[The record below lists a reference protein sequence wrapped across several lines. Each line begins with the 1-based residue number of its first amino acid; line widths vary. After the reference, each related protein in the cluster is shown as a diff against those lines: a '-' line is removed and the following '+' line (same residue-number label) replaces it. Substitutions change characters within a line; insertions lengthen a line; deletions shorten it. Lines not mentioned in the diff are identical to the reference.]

1 MSGGRIVAIA
11 LATLTAWP
19 GACTPATGSGIV
31 KPPTLITQKDFGKEI
46 KVKSGDLIEVRLPML
61 LPLSWVIEEDQ
72 ALLTPLKGFPKS
84 ESAPADPDLSVPK
97 LGAGQVWIHR
107 YTISSSR
114 EITVPVTWVHCRKG
128 NLALTKERLDKK
140 IIPKPPDFRP
150 DLKRSELREGM
161 SFKVRFQIQP

>member
-19 GACTPATGSGIV
+19 GARTPASGIGSV
-31 KPPTLITQKDFGKEI
+31 KPPTLVTQKDFGKEI
-46 KVKSGDLIEVRLPML
+46 KVKNGDVIEVRLPML

-84 ESAPADPDLSVPK
+84 ESVPADPDPSVPK
-97 LGAGQVWIHR
+97 LGAGQLWIHR

-114 EITVPVTWVHCRKG
+114 EITIPVAWVYCRKG

-161 SFKVRFQIQP
+161 SFKVKFQIQP

>member
-19 GACTPATGSGIV
+19 GARTPARGSSSV
-31 KPPTLITQKDFGKEI
+31 KPPTLVTEKDFGKEI
-46 KVKSGDLIEVRLPML
+46 KVKNGEVIEVRLPML

-84 ESAPADPDLSVPK
+84 ESVPADPERSVPK
-97 LGAGQVWIHR
+97 LGAGEVWIHR
-107 YTISSSR
+107 YTITSSR
-114 EITVPVTWVHCRKG
+114 EITIPVAWVYCRKG

-140 IIPKPPDFRP
+140 MIPNPPVFRP

-161 SFKVRFQIQP
+161 IFKVKLQIQP